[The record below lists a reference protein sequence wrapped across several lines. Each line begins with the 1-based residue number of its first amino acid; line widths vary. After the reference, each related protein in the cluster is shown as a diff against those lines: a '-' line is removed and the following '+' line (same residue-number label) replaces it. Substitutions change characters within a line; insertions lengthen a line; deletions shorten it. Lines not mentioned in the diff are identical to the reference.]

1 MPEISIEQGEVTDEG
16 YLPITISTR
25 RGRIECRYCR
35 SKNARSTALFVGGI
49 GGNFDTPA
57 KGLYPR
63 LCQELI
69 SEKIS
74 SLRVSFR
81 HPTDLAESVF
91 DLLSGIEFMRTE
103 GTASAGLVGH
113 SFGGAVVIQ
122 AGASSD
128 LVKTVVTLATQGY
141 GADAVSRFR
150 PDTSILIIHG
160 KKDTVLTPRC
170 SSAAY
175 DMAHEPKQIK
185 LYEGAGHGLDEVAE
199 EVHGE
204 VLSWIL
210 RWLK

>member
-1 MPEISIEQGEVTDEG
+1 MPEISIEQGAVTDEG

-25 RGRIECRYCR
+25 CGRIECRYYR
-35 SKNARSTALFVGGI
+35 SENARSTALFVGGI

-69 SEKIS
+69 FEKIS

-81 HPTDLAESVF
+81 HPT
-91 DLLSGIEFMRTE
+91 
-103 GTASAGLVGH
+103 
-113 SFGGAVVIQ
+113 
-122 AGASSD
+122 D

-170 SSAAY
+170 SSAVY

-185 LYEGAGHGLDEVAE
+185 LYEGAGHGLDEAAE